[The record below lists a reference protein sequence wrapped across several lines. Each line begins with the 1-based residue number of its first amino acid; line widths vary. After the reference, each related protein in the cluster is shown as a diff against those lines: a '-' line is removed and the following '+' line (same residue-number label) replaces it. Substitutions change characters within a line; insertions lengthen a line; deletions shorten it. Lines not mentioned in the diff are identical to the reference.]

1 MIGVRIF
8 RKAHPIPPL
17 AMGKATVP
25 SSRFAPSP
33 VQPGLVQFQ
42 GWGMELSGCRTRENL
57 HIHPPHP
64 TSPFSVP
71 EQRCFPPCS
80 SRCIPK
86 FLPAPHRLQGSPP
99 PADPSGTR
107 QSAHPEQQPAR
118 NPKRSRRFHGV
129 FFPRNSWQ
137 QPKGAAPYREWQG
150 GTGPGPGV
158 PGVPTW
164 SREAQPRASV
174 TGAGGP
180 GALCPDHWSS
190 SRQPLL
196 SNSARAAEEG
206 NRKPQSSSPEP
217 PAPTPAHELTSLAK
231 RREWRFS
238 RIRRK
243 SGASRRRGRGGEL
256 LETLGLML
264 LVIFHLIRG
273 EMNPHLPA
281 CPATKQHHARNVG

>member
-1 MIGVRIF
+1 MIGVRMF
-8 RKAHPIPPL
+8 RKAHPVPPL

-57 HIHPPHP
+57 HIHPPYL

-86 FLPAPHRLQGSPP
+86 FLAAPHRLQGSPP

-129 FFPRNSWQ
+129 FFPATPDSSRREQRLTVSGRAG
-137 QPKGAAPYREWQG
+137 PAPGRG
-150 GTGPGPGV
+150 FPV
-158 PGVPTW
+158 F
-164 SREAQPRASV
+164 PR
-174 TGAGGP
+174 GAGKRSP
-180 GALCPDHWSS
+180 GHP
-190 SRQPLL
+190 
-196 SNSARAAEEG
+196 
-206 NRKPQSSSPEP
+206 
-217 PAPTPAHELTSLAK
+217 
-231 RREWRFS
+231 
-238 RIRRK
+238 
-243 SGASRRRGRGGEL
+243 
-256 LETLGLML
+256 
-264 LVIFHLIRG
+264 
-273 EMNPHLPA
+273 
-281 CPATKQHHARNVG
+281 